1 MSYKTH
7 IRFMTI
13 DDLDQVMEIENASFV
28 APWRKQDF
36 LYELNDN
43 PVNVIFVLEV
53 EVGGKNEIAGFIDFM
68 ITFNSS
74 TISQIAVSEHYRH
87 HKLGTKLLNKM
98 LEYLHTD
105 HTEIVETITLEVRTH
120 NKSAIAFYEKNVFE
134 AIFIKPHYYNN
145 GDDALYMVRRLI

>member
-1 MSYKTH
+1 MSFKTH
-7 IRFMTI
+7 IRLMSI

-28 APWRKQDF
+28 APWRRQDF

-53 EVGGKNEIAGFIDFM
+53 EVSGKNEIAGFIDFM
-68 ITFNSS
+68 VTFNSS
-74 TISQIAVSEHYRH
+74 TISQIAVSEQYRH

-98 LEYLHTD
+98 LEYLRND
-105 HTEIVETITLEVRTH
+105 YSEIVETITLEVRTH
-120 NKSAIAFYEKNVFE
+120 NKSAIAFYERNGFE
-134 AIFIKPHYYNN
+134 AVFIKPHYYDN